1 MADQPKRCEYSTTP
15 KAVRAGLNNQRI
27 AILGLCAMA
36 IATQG
41 QVRIPHRL
49 VDFSAR
55 REGLGR
61 VDAAEVFD
69 TDALFAWLRRQNLL
83 GGDPDSYHHVNWV
96 DCFSYGA
103 QIWEDPQ
110 QEDFVADFL
119 RAMRGAAP
127 LRVLASNLVAALG
140 SDIGYIQLRIEQ
152 DWQDYARAK
161 MASGRR
167 GFLLDP
173 SAIFEKIVATPETA
187 SYRRW
192 FAFCDLAALPW
203 NIETIKNDIRRQFG
217 LDLLFKPDIAHL
229 FSLPS
234 ASLANASLDFEM
246 ALTAPIY
253 VGLRQSTF
261 SNLVH
266 ATRLAETPATY
277 PNHFLYCSRTK
288 RMPARQDRGRGK
300 W

>member
-1 MADQPKRCEYSTTP
+1 
-15 KAVRAGLNNQRI
+15 
-27 AILGLCAMA
+27 MA
-36 IATQG
+36 IEAQG

-69 TDALFAWLRRQNLL
+69 MDALFAWIRQQNLL
-83 GGDPDSYHHVNWV
+83 GGDPDSHHHANWV

-110 QEDFVADFL
+110 QEDFVAGFL
-119 RAMRGAAP
+119 RAIRGAVP
-127 LRVLASNLVAALG
+127 LRGLASDIVAALG
-140 SDIGYIQLRIEQ
+140 SDIGYIQLRVEQ

-167 GFLLDP
+167 GFLLEP
-173 SAIFEKIVATPETA
+173 SAIFEKIVATAETA
-187 SYRRW
+187 QYRRW

-203 NIETIKNDIRRQFG
+203 DIQVIKADIRREFG
-217 LDLLFKPDIAHL
+217 LELLFKTDIAQD
-229 FSLPS
+229 FPLPS
-234 ASLANASLDFEM
+234 TSLANAALDFEM
-246 ALTAPIY
+246 ALAAPIY

-266 ATRLAETPATY
+266 ATRLAEAPAAN
-277 PNHFLYCSRTK
+277 PNHFLYCSPTK
-288 RMPARQDRGRGK
+288 RMTVRQDRGRGK